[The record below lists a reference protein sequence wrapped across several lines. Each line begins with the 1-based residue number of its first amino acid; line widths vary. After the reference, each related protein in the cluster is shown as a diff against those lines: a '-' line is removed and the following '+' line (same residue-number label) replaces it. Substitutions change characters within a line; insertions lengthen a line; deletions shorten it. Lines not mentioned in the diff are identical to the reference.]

1 MQILLPYGKSHLT
14 SILPDDWDVRVV
26 AHKPLNTPCDEQE
39 TVKLALH
46 APHGGKLLRAQA
58 RGKRTA
64 CIITSDHTRP
74 VPSRITLPLLLSE
87 LRAENPDIQITILI
101 ATGCHRAC
109 THGELM
115 DKFGEDLLH
124 SETFLIHDCDDSK
137 SMRFAGILPSG
148 GELWLN
154 KAAMDADLL
163 LAEGFIEPHFFAGFS
178 GGRKSVL
185 PGVAARKTVLYNH
198 NSSFIQ
204 HECARA
210 GCLIG
215 NPIHEDMAAAAKMA
229 NLTFI
234 LNVILD
240 EQKRIAA
247 AFAGEPETAHA
258 AGCAFLADHAGLPI
272 SQTPLVLT
280 TNGGYPL
287 DQNLYQCVKGLAT
300 AEQFCT
306 DDGVIILAAACEDG
320 LGGDSFYK
328 TMAGALTPSSL
339 LNKIVEIPADQ
350 TREDQ
355 WQYQILARILL
366 HKRVILI
373 TDERL
378 RDSIERMHMQYA
390 DTIEEAFAK
399 AEIWQGKCK
408 RITVIPDG
416 VGVYATS
423 E

>member
-1 MQILLPYGKSHLT
+1 MQILLPYGKGRLT
-14 SILPDDWDVRVV
+14 ATLPDDWDVHI
-26 AHKPLNTPCDEQE
+26 AAQKPLHTSYGESE
-39 TVKLALH
+39 TVKLALQSSYS
-46 APHGGKLLRAQA
+46 GRSLRTLA

-101 ATGCHRAC
+101 ATGCHRAS
-109 THGELM
+109 THSELVE
-115 DKFGEDLLH
+115 KFGEDLLR
-124 SETFLIHDCDDSK
+124 SETFLIHDCDDSN

-154 KAAMDADLL
+154 KAAIDADLL
-163 LAEGFIEPHFFAGFS
+163 LAEGFMEPHFFAGFS

-198 NSSFIQ
+198 NSAFIQ
-204 HECARA
+204 NERARA
-210 GCLIG
+210 GSLIG

-229 NLTFI
+229 NLVFI

-240 EQKRIAA
+240 EQKKIAA
-247 AFAGEPETAHA
+247 AFTGEPEIAHA
-258 AGCAFLADHAGLPI
+258 AGCTCLADHAGLTV
-272 SQTPLVLT
+272 SQTSIVLT

-320 LGGDSFYK
+320 LGGDNFYK
-328 TMAGALTPSSL
+328 TMAGALTPASL
-339 LNKIVEIPADQ
+339 LSEIVRIPADQ

-355 WQYQILARILL
+355 WQYQILARILQ
-366 HKRVILI
+366 HKKVIVV
-373 TDERL
+373 TGDGL
-378 RDSIERMHMQYA
+378 RESVARMHMQYA
-390 DTIEEAFAK
+390 GSVEAALK
-399 AEIWQGKCK
+399 MAVAYLGSVS

-416 VGVYATS
+416 VGVYAKI
-423 E
+423 